1 MEKVIRDGNV
11 AVIISSG
18 YGAGWSTWHD
28 GPNRETLAFHPKLVE
43 LIESGQHNQE
53 TVSAVLNELLDKE
66 EAEGIYLGGVRDLS
80 ITWIPEGTKF
90 KIEEYDGSE
99 YIITDKMLN
108 LTA

>member
-1 MEKVIRDGNV
+1 MEKVIRDGHV

-43 LIESGQHNQE
+43 LIESEQHNKDNMA
-53 TVSAVLNELLDKE
+53 TLLVELLGEE
-66 EAEGIYLGGVRDLS
+66 EAEHVYLGGVEDLS
-80 ITWIPEGTKF
+80 IQWIPEGTKF

-99 YIITDKMLN
+99 YIITENDLN
-108 LTA
+108 LIA